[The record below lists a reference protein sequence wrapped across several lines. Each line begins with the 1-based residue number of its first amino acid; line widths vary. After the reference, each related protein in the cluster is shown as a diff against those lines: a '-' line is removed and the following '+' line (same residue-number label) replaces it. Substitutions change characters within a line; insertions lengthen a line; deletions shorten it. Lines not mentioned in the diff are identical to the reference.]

1 VSDGPPEIEVGQVD
15 ADLASPDISV
25 PAIIVLDEVTF
36 ERVAY
41 RVRHPRR
48 PTAAMIALFC

>member
-1 VSDGPPEIEVGQVD
+1 MSDGPPEIEVGQVD